1 MADDFQKIPN
11 RFLTIPTHTK
21 ELTDL
26 MYNYKIFKLNYSDS
40 NGKIYG
46 LKIFPFIN
54 KIRSGL
60 ASKEYIETDDSSSSF
75 SDEDSLNKKIDSAQI
90 NKLESK
96 DKNLNFNQ
104 KKNLIF
110 KTKYYY
116 HINCNLEIKDKKA
129 VKLNLSEND
138 RFQKN
143 NIPKKQSNEGYFKK
157 ISYRTKRMSNIHNY
171 KSTDSSIELYLN
183 KNQEVYKCC
192 TYNKKLFFKFK
203 LFKCSQLYRLHYPN
217 TG

>member
-26 MYNYKIFKLNYSDS
+26 M
-40 NGKIYG
+40 
-46 LKIFPFIN
+46 
-54 KIRSGL
+54 SGL

-143 NIPKKQSNEGYFKK
+143 NIPKTMRV
-157 ISYRTKRMSNIHNY
+157 ISRRFHTEQKECQISIIINLLIH
-171 KSTDSSIELYLN
+171 
-183 KNQEVYKCC
+183 Q
-192 TYNKKLFFKFK
+192 
-203 LFKCSQLYRLHYPN
+203 
-217 TG
+217 